1 MNIVKIIKTAG
12 LNIGASLLLLILSLQ
27 SFAQD
32 KKVDVSIN
40 TNSGSGNGGWY
51 MQPWVWIVGGLVF
64 ILLLVAIIR
73 GGGNKN

>member
-1 MNIVKIIKTAG
+1 MNIVQHFKKGI
-12 LNIGASLLLLILSLQ
+12 LHIGALLLLSFLSLQ

-40 TNSGSGNGGWY
+40 TNSGSGGTTWY
-51 MQPWVWIVGGLVF
+51 AQPWVWIIGGLVF
-64 ILLLVAIIR
+64 ILLLVAILR

>member
-1 MNIVKIIKTAG
+1 MNIVKNIKSVG
-12 LNIGASLLLLILSLQ
+12 LNIGALLLLLILSLQ

-40 TNSGSGNGGWY
+40 TNGSSSTTWY
-51 MQPWVWIVGGLVF
+51 AQPWVWIVGGLVF

-73 GGGNKN
+73 GGGRRD